1 MRRILY
7 VSGTGDISGGQN
19 SLWVLLKSLD
29 RQLYQPYVVCPFTGD
44 FTDRVRQAGLPVHI
58 LPVRAPRASLNP
70 FHLLR
75 NGQETLSFV
84 HQLQALIRR
93 ERIDL
98 VHATSHSLGVICSL
112 AARSLRVPV
121 IWHVRDI
128 PVHPIKRWVVAQ
140 AAIELATHVI
150 AVSESVARVYT
161 LGIEN
166 NARVSVI
173 HNAVELPD
181 PAERRR
187 LAARRLREEF
197 GADENAHLIGNIGR
211 LIPWKGQDRLLYA
224 AARLIKDW
232 PDTKFLIVGDVITS
246 VRPYPNSHLEYK
258 PKLLALCEELK
269 LGEKVVF
276 TGFRKDVL
284 DIYAAL
290 DMYVH
295 TAVQPD
301 PLPRVVLEAM
311 ASGVPVIAPDLG
323 GVPEMIEHGISG
335 LLYPPGDVGALT
347 AQIQSLL
354 ADEAQCQR
362 LAQNA
367 LMTIKQRFTVD
378 QHVAAIKSVYESVL
392 G

>member
-1 MRRILY
+1 MRKILY

-29 RQLYQPYVVCPFTGD
+29 RQLYQPSVVCPFTGH
-44 FTDRVRQAGLPVHI
+44 FTDRARRAGLPVHI
-58 LPVRAPRASLNP
+58 LSVRAPRASLNP
-70 FHLLR
+70 LHLLR

-84 HQLQALIRR
+84 RQLQALIRR

-98 VHATSHSLGVICSL
+98 IHATSHSLGVSCSL

-128 PVHPIKRWVVAQ
+128 PASPIKRWVIAQ
-140 AAIELATHVI
+140 AASKLATHVI

-161 LGIEN
+161 PDRQD

-173 HNAVELPD
+173 YNAVELPD
-181 PAERRR
+181 PSGGRR
-187 LAARRLREEF
+187 LAAQRLREEF
-197 GADENAHLIGNIGR
+197 GADENAHLVGNIGR
-211 LIPWKGQDRLLYA
+211 LIPWKGQDRLLRA
-224 AARLIKDW
+224 AARLVKDW
-232 PDTKFLIVGDVITS
+232 PDTKFLIVGDMITS
-246 VRPYPNSHLEYK
+246 VRRYPSSYLEYK
-258 PKLLALCEELK
+258 PKLLALCEELG
-269 LGEKVVF
+269 LGEHIVF
-276 TGFRKDVL
+276 TGFRKDVM

-290 DMYVH
+290 DIYVH
-295 TAVQPD
+295 TAVEPD

-311 ASGVPVIAPDLG
+311 SSGVPVIASDLG

-367 LMTIKQRFTVD
+367 LMTIRQRFTVD
-378 QHVAAIKSVYESVL
+378 RHVAAIRSVYESVL